1 MQEMYRN
8 TWNVLKLM
16 EKEALMRSLID
27 KLPEGFK
34 YEGLQ
39 TFSRYGITLETGIFA
54 YQGSLFSFIPGD
66 EVTLGWESWATEMD
80 EATKGNLLK
89 TLDELDITDVELF
102 LRECMSP
109 VRKAAIG
116 PFLAEHHTHPA
127 GWREISLEDAKGLGI
142 REFEADL
149 KKFRASTYNIFE
161 RGQSYRLER
170 QEQGIIVYLFNE
182 NLTPENMNA
191 ELCEEGFSLPTEDE
205 WEYLFGGGCRT
216 MFPWGDSFDFGMKLK
231 YFEDSGKGEAERAYD
246 LELPNAFGIQFLG
259 DPYQYEWTTREER
272 LIPKGGDGGCSIC
285 GGMGLVAGYL
295 PAAAVYYRDP
305 YVHEL
310 DWEDVL
316 DNLHF
321 RRVVRI
327 EP

>member
-1 MQEMYRN
+1 MQKMYRS
-8 TWNVLKLM
+8 TWIALSQL
-16 EKEALMRSLID
+16 EKEAVMRSLVE

-34 YEGLQ
+34 YEGIK
-39 TFSRYGITLETGIFA
+39 TFSRYGVTLDTGVFT
-54 YQGSLFSFIPGD
+54 YQGSSFSFIPGD
-66 EVTLGWESWATEMD
+66 EVTLGWESWATGMD
-80 EATKGNLLK
+80 EATKESLLEA
-89 TLDELDITDVELF
+89 LAEFDITDTEEY
-102 LRECMSP
+102 LREYMSP
-109 VRKAAIG
+109 MRKAVIG

-127 GWREISLEDAKGLGI
+127 GWREVLLEEAAALGI
-142 REFEADL
+142 GELEADL
-149 KKFRASTYNIFE
+149 EKFRASTYNIFE

-170 QEQGIIVYLFNE
+170 QEKGVIVYLFNDD
-182 NLTPENMNA
+182 LTPENMNA
-191 ELCEEGFSLPTEDE
+191 ELCKEGFSLPTEDE

-216 MFPWGDSFDFGMKLK
+216 MFPWGDSFDFDMKFK
-231 YFEDSGKGEAERAYD
+231 YFEDSGKSGVERVYD
-246 LELPNAFGIQFLG
+246 LNLPNAFGLQFLG
-259 DPYQYEWTTREER
+259 DPYQYEWTIREER

-321 RRVVRI
+321 RRVVRV